1 MVTVQSGISHPC
13 GPCCSVARTESST
26 AVKNADGIE
35 PSSTSCPTVTPA
47 PSGAGSTRRPT
58 LARNGLLAMP
68 ISSWS
73 APIPTSRS
81 TQIGVDSRNV
91 TGTP

>member
-13 GPCCSVARTESST
+13 GPCRSVARTDSST
-26 AVKNADGIE
+26 AAKNADGMD
-35 PSSTSCPTVTPA
+35 PSSTSRPTDTPA
-47 PSGAGSTRRPT
+47 PSGAGSTRSPT
-58 LARNGLLAMP
+58 VARNGLLGMP
-68 ISSWS
+68 ITSAS
-73 APIPTSRS
+73 APVPTSRS